1 MDAAQALKRWLFKLR
16 GTEPAP
22 IVLTQR
28 RVFVLP
34 TRPGL
39 LYAASLGVMFLGA
52 INYNLSLGYAL
63 IFLLAGLGAVTIL
76 HTFRNLVQL
85 EISPGRAEPVFAG
98 ETAHFGL
105 SLFNRRGDG
114 RHALL
119 LHLGDN
125 AGVATDV
132 AGHAAATVQLPLATL
147 RRGWLRPGRVTLE
160 TRYPLGLIRAWSY
173 AEPDMRCLVY
183 PAPEPDAPPLPLTGA
198 GESGGL
204 RSGRGTEDF
213 SGLRGHQPADPPR
226 HIAWKAVVRQGGI
239 GPLLTKQFA
248 GASAALLWLDWHEL
262 PPNLG
267 TEARLSRLTRWL
279 IDAQAQGLGYGLRL
293 PGREIAPS
301 QGERH
306 FHACLEALALYGQEQ
321 TKT

>member
-1 MDAAQALKRWLFKLR
+1 MDATLAFKRWLFRLR
-16 GTEPAP
+16 GPEPAP
-22 IVLTQR
+22 ILLTQR

-39 LYAASLGVMFLGA
+39 LYAASLGVMLVGA

-63 IFLLAGLGAVTIL
+63 VFLLAGLGVVAIL

-105 SLFNRRGDG
+105 SLFNRRLDG
-114 RHALL
+114 RYALM
-119 LHLGDN
+119 LHLGDDRT
-125 AGVATDV
+125 VAVDI
-132 AGHAAATVQLPLATL
+132 AEQGAATVQLPLAAI
-147 RRGWLRPGRVTLE
+147 RRGWLHPGRITLE
-160 TRYPLGLIRAWSY
+160 TRYPLGLVRAWSY
-173 AEPDMRCLVY
+173 IEPDMRCLVY
-183 PAPEPDAPPLPLTGA
+183 PAPEPDAPPLPPAGA

-248 GASAALLWLDWHEL
+248 GASAARLWLDWNDL
-262 PPNLG
+262 PPTLG

-279 IDAQAQGLGYGLRL
+279 IVAESEGLTFGLRI
-293 PGREIAPS
+293 PGKEIPPG
-301 QGERH
+301 QGGRH
-306 FHACLEALALYGQEQ
+306 FQSCLEALALYGEVGA
-321 TKT
+321 

>member
-1 MDAAQALKRWLFKLR
+1 MDAALAFKRWLFRLR
-16 GTEPAP
+16 GPETAP

-39 LYAASLGVMFLGA
+39 LYAASLGVMLLGA

-63 IFLLAGLGAVTIL
+63 IFLLTGLGIVAIL
-76 HTFRNLVQL
+76 HTFRNLVQM

-105 SLFNRRGDG
+105 TLFNRRSDG
-114 RHALL
+114 RYALAL
-119 LHLGDN
+119 RLGEN
-125 AGVATDV
+125 RMVTTDV
-132 AGHAAATVQLPLATL
+132 PERAPATVQLPLATA
-147 RRGWLRPGRVTLE
+147 RRGWLRPGRITLE
-160 TRYPLGLIRAWSY
+160 TRYPLGLVRAWSY
-173 AEPDMRCLVY
+173 VEPDMRCLVY
-183 PAPEPDAPPLPLTGA
+183 PAPEPNAPPLPLAGA

-248 GASAALLWLDWHEL
+248 GASAALLWLDWNDL
-262 PPNLG
+262 PPTFG

-279 IDAQAQGLGYGLRL
+279 IDAQSEGLAFGLRI
-293 PGREIAPS
+293 PGKEIPPA

-306 FHACLEALALYGQEQ
+306 FQSCLEVLALHGEEGA
-321 TKT
+321 